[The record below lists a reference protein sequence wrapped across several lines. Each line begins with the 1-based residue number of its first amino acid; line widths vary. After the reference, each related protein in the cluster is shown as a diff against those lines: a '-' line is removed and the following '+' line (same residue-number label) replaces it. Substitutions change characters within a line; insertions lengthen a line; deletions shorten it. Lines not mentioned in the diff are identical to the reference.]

1 MRRLMTAAGVVGIVA
16 LTGACTPSELDG
28 WTAWWHDDPQA
39 AEEFAQ
45 QEWVKR
51 SLEWGCDSYCDV
63 DDPEL
68 QGESDNDG
76 SSEEV
81 TTESSND
88 EASEYDGDRGEDTG
102 GVYWPW
108 TELAQCESGGNWHI
122 DTGNGYY
129 GGLQFS
135 WGSWEAAG
143 GSGNPAHA
151 SPSEQVRRGEI
162 LQDMQGWG
170 AWPTCASIIG
180 LL

>member
-1 MRRLMTAAGVVGIVA
+1 MKRWVA
-16 LTGACTPSELDG
+16 LLGIGGISMTACTPGEVDTWL
-28 WTAWWHDDPQA
+28 AWWHDDPEA
-39 AEEFAQ
+39 AVEFAEQ
-45 QEWVKR
+45 AWVAR
-51 SLEWGCDSYCDV
+51 SLEWGCESYCDV

-68 QGESDNDG
+68 QGESDNGG
-76 SSEEV
+76 SSEEA

-88 EASEYDGDRGEDTG
+88 EEAEYDGDQGGEDTG

-108 TELAQCESGGNWHI
+108 TELAQCESGGNWGI
-122 DTGNGYY
+122 DTGNGFY
-129 GGLQFS
+129 GGLQFT

-151 SPSEQVRRGEI
+151 SPSEQVMRGEI

-170 AWPTCASIIG
+170 AWPTCARIVG